1 MIGISLKKTVVT
13 LGLSS
18 VLAMSA
24 QAADYTLKL
33 HHFLPKQAPAHKG
46 LAMAWKEAVEKQSEG
61 RIEVKLY
68 PAMQLGGKAPNLVD
82 QVKDGFVDVVWTLP
96 GYTPGRF
103 PAISVFELPFMV
115 SNAEATSQALQAYY
129 EANESVQKEFADVH
143 PLFFFTHDRGAIHTK
158 EKVVKTLEDLKGLK
172 VRIPSRPVADA
183 FAAYGATPVAMPV
196 PQMPEALSK
205 NVIDGSVVPWEVVP
219 AFKLHEL
226 ANSTT
231 EIMSPDGRGLY
242 TSVFAFL
249 MNKKKYESLP
259 DDLKKVI
266 DDNSGMAWSK
276 AMGKVWVDA
285 EKPGRGMAE
294 KRGNSLQDLP
304 EDDVVK
310 MQEMA
315 KPVLAAWAEEMD
327 DEGLDGKALLE
338 SAETLLDKYTNE

>member
-1 MIGISLKKTVVT
+1 MAISLKQTMVA

-33 HHFLPKQAPAHKG
+33 HHFLPKQAPAHKN
-46 LAMAWKEAVEKQSEG
+46 LAVAWKEAVETQSDG

-115 SNAEATSQALQAYY
+115 SNAESTSQALQAYY
-129 EANESVQKEFADVH
+129 ESTPAVQKEFESVH

-158 EKVVKTLEDLKGLK
+158 GSVVKTLADLEGKK
-172 VRIPSRPVADA
+172 IRIPSRPVADA
-183 FAAYGATPVAMPV
+183 FKAYGATPVAMPV
-196 PQMPEALSK
+196 PAMPEALSK
-205 NVIDGSVVPWEVVP
+205 NVIDGTVVPWEVVP
-219 AFKLHEL
+219 AFRLHEL
-226 ANSTT
+226 AESTT
-231 EIMSPDGRGLY
+231 EIMSPNGRGLY

-249 MNKKKYESLP
+249 MNKKKYESMP

-266 DDNSGMAWSK
+266 DDNSGMEWSK

-285 EKPGRGMAE
+285 EKPGRGMAT
-294 KRGNSLQDLP
+294 KNGNSIQSMP
-304 EDDVVK
+304 EADVVK
-310 MQEMA
+310 MQVMA
-315 KPVLAAWAEEMD
+315 KPVLEAWTKEMD
-327 DEGLDGKALLE
+327 GKGMDGKALLE
-338 SAETLLDKYTNE
+338 SAQSLLDKHTAE

>member
-1 MIGISLKKTVVT
+1 
-13 LGLSS
+13 
-18 VLAMSA
+18 
-24 QAADYTLKL
+24 
-33 HHFLPKQAPAHKG
+33 
-46 LAMAWKEAVEKQSEG
+46 
-61 RIEVKLY
+61 
-68 PAMQLGGKAPNLVD
+68 
-82 QVKDGFVDVVWTLP
+82 
-96 GYTPGRF
+96 
-103 PAISVFELPFMV
+103 
-115 SNAEATSQALQAYY
+115 
-129 EANESVQKEFADVH
+129 
-143 PLFFFTHDRGAIHTK
+143 
-158 EKVVKTLEDLKGLK
+158 
-172 VRIPSRPVADA
+172 
-183 FAAYGATPVAMPV
+183 
-196 PQMPEALSK
+196 
-205 NVIDGSVVPWEVVP
+205 
-219 AFKLHEL
+219 
-226 ANSTT
+226 
-231 EIMSPDGRGLY
+231 MSPDGRGLY